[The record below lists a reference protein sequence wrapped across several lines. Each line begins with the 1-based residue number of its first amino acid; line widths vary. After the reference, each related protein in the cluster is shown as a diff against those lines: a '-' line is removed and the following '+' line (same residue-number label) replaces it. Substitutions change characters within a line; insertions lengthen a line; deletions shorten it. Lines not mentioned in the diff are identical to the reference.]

1 MIIAKCFVPFNER
14 VSVLEYWEYII
25 HMHIEI
31 VLYSKTYLSVNT
43 NTFYFSCLR
52 ISDINPY
59 VKSNIVLICQ
69 GKCYHRFIEAVNN
82 SRRTCYVALGYS
94 LDLINIDDV
103 IKRMNLSFNCHIK
116 KSVNLI
122 YKYFSLSR
130 MPIMTDTIINVLEI
144 YT

>member
-14 VSVLEYWEYII
+14 VSVLGYWEYII

-59 VKSNIVLICQ
+59 IKSNIVLICQ

-82 SRRTCYVALGYS
+82 SRRTCYVALKYS
-94 LDLINIDDV
+94 LNLINVDGV
-103 IKRMNLSFNCHIK
+103 IKRMRLSCHSSNK
-116 KSVNLI
+116 ELCLFYMQV
-122 YKYFSLSR
+122 FSKFQFQLYV
-130 MPIMTDTIINVLEI
+130 DTGRHES
-144 YT
+144 